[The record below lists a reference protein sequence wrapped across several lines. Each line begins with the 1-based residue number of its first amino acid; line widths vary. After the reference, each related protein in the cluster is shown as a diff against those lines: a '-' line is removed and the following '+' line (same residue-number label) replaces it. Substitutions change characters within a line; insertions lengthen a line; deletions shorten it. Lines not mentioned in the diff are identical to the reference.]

1 MWRFLPPKTE
11 SETPATK
18 QDTPLNVYEI
28 IDSPYLVKDRTEN
41 ALPPDERF
49 FVIETDEGYAIWDD
63 LTEAIYI
70 DDEGVSE
77 EFKSEWQANDYLEQV
92 KKSVSEKEA
101 AGQLEPEQKEA
112 KPLTPAFVQPKRS
125 RVQTFDLH
133 PEIPLSERHTFDL
146 ASHEVP
152 EAGKKERFRRNME
165 AIRVLKEC
173 EFENRFATPE
183 EQEILSQ
190 YVGWGGIPEAFD

>member
-1 MWRFLPPKTE
+1 MYRDAEGKTIDQ
-11 SETPATK
+11 TFITK

-101 AGQLEPEQKEA
+101 AGQLEPEQKGA

-152 EAGKKERFRRNME
+152 EAGKKN
-165 AIRVLKEC
+165 A
-173 EFENRFATPE
+173 
-183 EQEILSQ
+183 S
-190 YVGWGGIPEAFD
+190 VGIWKQSVC